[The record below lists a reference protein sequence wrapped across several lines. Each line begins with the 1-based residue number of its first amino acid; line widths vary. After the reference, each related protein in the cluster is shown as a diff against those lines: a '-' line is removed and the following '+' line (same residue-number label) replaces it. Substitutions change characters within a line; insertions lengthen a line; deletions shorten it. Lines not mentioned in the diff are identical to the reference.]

1 MKTRVS
7 GVKIMKFF
15 GVIGLVACLWLVATF
30 GSPGKRA
37 HQLGVGSSLRVASE
51 VSRLARVEQGS
62 RRIENYGKLS
72 LSFVENQGQTA
83 REVRYVSHGSGYEL
97 FLTPQEADLAL
108 RGPVRLDLSPKN
120 RFATLRALREAR
132 RAHRSTMTAFVR
144 MHLEGAN
151 PEPQMVGTNQL
162 PGNVN
167 YFIGNDPKKWHTN
180 VPTYGRVKYVGVY
193 PGVDLVFYGNQR
205 RLEYDFIVA
214 PGADPNVIALKVDG
228 ARKMRIT
235 RHGDMVLTVPGGEV
249 VLQKPLI
256 YQQVKGERHE
266 ISGKY
271 ALSSDHRV
279 TFSVAEYDRNE
290 PLVLDPVL
298 NYSTYLGG
306 SGDDEGIAI
315 AVDTNKN
322 AFVTGTTLSIDFPT
336 PASVN
341 GFQKG
346 PLASNVGGA
355 AFVTEID
362 PTGTT
367 LLYSTYI
374 AGSTPGE
381 IAFGIALDSSDK
393 IYITGQTLSTDFP
406 TASTVAGFNQSPNLG
421 NVNGTGFITKLD
433 PTLTGSASLVY
444 SSYLGGTDGT
454 IGDLGQSVAV
464 ADASGLVYVVGLTDS
479 SAGTSQSNFRVVN
492 GFQTALSNAAG
503 NAFLAK
509 IDTTVS
515 TPPVYSTYL
524 GGNAANPSVLGV
536 GDAAFGVA
544 ADTSGNA
551 YLVGTTSSTDLI
563 TTLTPAISGF
573 QSIYPVGNVTNTAF
587 VSRIDTTKTG
597 AASLAYLT
605 YLGGADSDFG
615 DAIALGPTNIAYV
628 TGQANSPLFPIFPV
642 APPPG
647 GPFQPTKGASG
658 VAFVSVIDTTS
669 NANPSYST
677 FLGGTGGDEGLAIR
691 VDGPGNAYIA
701 GKTSSNNFP
710 VSQGAFQ
717 PKFPAGA
724 SGNGFV
730 SEVNPGGNGSKD
742 LIYSTY
748 FGGSG
753 DGTASDIDQAESIA
767 LDISNNVY
775 ITGHTFSSAA
785 SFPVL
790 TPIPGGSTLN
800 GVADAF
806 VAKLTLIPTLAIAPT
821 SLDFGIQPIHVTS
834 GTKTV
839 SLTNNTSDA
848 IPFPGTAITFSGTNA
863 ADFASSSNTCG
874 ASIAAGASC
883 TVSVTFT
890 PSVASAETGTMV
902 ITVTITNGGLSSSQ
916 AFDVSLKGTGSATA
930 PGVGLAPTNLAFGG
944 QMLTTTSAAKTVTLT
959 NTGVGPLTINSI
971 AASGDFAETSTGATA
986 CPISPA
992 TLPATAGSNT
1002 CIINVTFAPTAVGA
1016 RAGTLTIT
1024 DNANGSP
1031 HTVPL
1036 TGTGWDFTITAPSPQ
1051 TVGPAAPLK
1060 FNATMTPLGG
1070 FNQAVALT
1078 CTGAPAG
1085 TTCVVVSPVTAAD
1098 GTTAQTA
1105 QVTVTTT
1112 AMMIPP
1118 RSMPNPPLSMRQI
1131 VPLILALMLLFMLPR
1146 TKRLRVRL
1154 GLVTAML
1161 MLVVLAG
1168 CGGGG
1173 KPPVNA
1179 TLTITGTSTGT
1190 AGSVG
1195 HSATVALTIN

>member
-1 MKTRVS
+1 MKTRVVS
-7 GVKIMKFF
+7 WVKVLKFASA
-15 GVIGLVACLWLVATF
+15 IGLVGCLWLVATF
-30 GSPGKRA
+30 RSPGKRT
-37 HQLGVGSSLRVASE
+37 HQVGAGSSLNAVSGG
-51 VSRLARVEQGS
+51 SRLTRVKQDS
-62 RRIENYGKLS
+62 RRIEDYGKLS

-108 RGPVRLDLSPKN
+108 RGPVRLDLSPRN

-132 RAHRSTMTAFVR
+132 RAHQSTMTAFVR

-151 PEPQMVGTNQL
+151 PEPQMIGTNQL
-162 PGNVN
+162 PGRVN
-167 YFIGNDPKKWHTN
+167 YFIGNDSKKWHTN
-180 VPTYGRVKYVGVY
+180 VPTYARVKYVGIY
-193 PGVDLVFYGNQR
+193 PGVDLLFYGNQR

-214 PGADPNVIALKVDG
+214 PGADPSVIAFKIDG
-228 ARKMRIT
+228 ARKMQIT
-235 RHGDMVLTVPGGEV
+235 KDGDLVLSIPGGEV
-249 VLQKPLI
+249 ELQKPVV
-256 YQQVKGERHE
+256 YQQVKGQRRE
-266 ISGKY
+266 IAGKY
-271 ALSSDHRV
+271 ALAGDHRI
-279 TFSVAEYDRNE
+279 TFSVAKYDRNE

-315 AVDTNKN
+315 AVDGNKN
-322 AFVTGTTLSIDFPT
+322 AFVTGTTLSTDFPT

-346 PLASNVGGA
+346 PLASNAGGA

-381 IAFGIALDSSDK
+381 IAFGIAVDSSDK
-393 IYITGQTLSTDFP
+393 IYVTGQTLSTDFP
-406 TASTVAGFNQSPNLG
+406 TASTVPGFNQSPNLG

-433 PTLTGSASLVY
+433 PTLTGVASLVY
-444 SSYLGGTDGT
+444 SSYVGGTDGT

-479 SAGTSQSNFRVVN
+479 SAGSSQSNFRVVN
-492 GFQTALSNAAG
+492 GFQTALSSATG
-503 NAFLAK
+503 NGFLAK

-515 TPPVYSTYL
+515 SPPVYSTYI
-524 GGNAANPSVLGV
+524 GGNAANPSVLAV
-536 GDAAFGVA
+536 GDAAFGVV
-544 ADTSGNA
+544 ADTAGNA

-563 TTLTPAISGF
+563 TTLSPAISGF
-573 QSIYPVGNVTNTAF
+573 QPTYPAGNATNTVF

-597 AASLAYLT
+597 GASLAYLT
-605 YLGGADSDFG
+605 YLGGAGPDFG
-615 DAIALGPTNIAYV
+615 DAIALGPSNVVYV
-628 TGQANSPLFPIFPV
+628 TGQTNSSLFPIFPV

-647 GPFQPTKGASG
+647 GPFQTTKGALG
-658 VAFVSVIDTTS
+658 VAFVSLINTTT

-710 VSQGAFQ
+710 VSEGAFQ
-717 PKFPAGA
+717 PRFPTGA
-724 SGNGFV
+724 SGNAFV
-730 SEVNPGGNGSKD
+730 SEVNPAGTGSKD

-753 DGTASDIDQAESIA
+753 DGNGSDIDQAEGIA
-767 LDISNNVY
+767 LDSSNNVY

-806 VAKLTLIPTLAIAPT
+806 VAKLTLIPTFAVVPT
-821 SLDFGIQPIHVTS
+821 SLDFGTQPITVTS
-834 GTKTV
+834 GAKTV

-848 IPFPGTAITFSGTNA
+848 IPFPGTAVTFTGTNA
-863 ADFASSSNTCG
+863 TDFASPSNTCG
-874 ASIAAGASC
+874 GSIAPGATC

-890 PSVASAETGTMV
+890 PSVSAAETATMV

-930 PGVGLAPTNLAFGG
+930 PGVGLAPTSLAFGG

-959 NTGVGPLTINSI
+959 NTGAGPLTINSI
-971 AASGDFAETSTGATA
+971 AASGDFVETSTGATA

-992 TLPATAGSNT
+992 TLAAGANCT
-1002 CIINVTFAPTAVGA
+1002 INVTFAPTVLGA
-1016 RAGTLTIT
+1016 RTGTLTIT
-1024 DNANGSP
+1024 DNAGGSP

-1036 TGTGWDFTITAPSPQ
+1036 TGSGWDFTITAPASG
-1051 TVGPAAPLK
+1051 TVTPSAPLH

-1085 TTCVVVSPVTAAD
+1085 TTCAVVSPVTAAD

-1112 AMMIPP
+1112 AMMVPLRPVPIPP
-1118 RSMPNPPLSMRQI
+1118 VSIRQI

-1146 TKRLRVRL
+1146 AKHLRVRL
-1154 GLVTAML
+1154 GMVTAMFL
-1161 MLVVLAG
+1161 LVVIAG
-1168 CGGGG
+1168 CSGPGTR
-1173 KPPVNA
+1173 PPVNA
-1179 TLTITGTSTGT
+1179 TLTITGTSNGT
-1190 AGSVG
+1190 AGSVS
-1195 HSATVALTIN
+1195 HNATVALTIN